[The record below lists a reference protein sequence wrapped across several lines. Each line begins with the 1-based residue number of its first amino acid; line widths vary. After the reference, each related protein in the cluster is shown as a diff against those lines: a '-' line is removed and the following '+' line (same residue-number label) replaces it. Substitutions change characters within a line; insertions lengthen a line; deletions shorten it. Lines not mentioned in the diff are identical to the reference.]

1 MRSSSAIVR
10 YLVALAAGLER
21 GVADDAAQPEPETG
35 GLAQLA
41 QVLVG
46 DQKRLLHHVASQ
58 LEVGEGWLSTP
69 CFSFSTL
76 DTWVVDPKTL
86 RATAENISGVKASVR
101 SV

>member
-1 MRSSSAIVR
+1 MR

-58 LEVGEGWLSTP
+58 LEVGEQTHGRAIGVVLVAVSRHRYGL
-69 CFSFSTL
+69 FATL
-76 DTWVVDPKTL
+76 QFLAV
-86 RATAENISGVKASVR
+86 
-101 SV
+101 